1 MSSQKMLIITL
12 VLLLVLSQIKL
23 WFGSYGV
30 IRLSALRTELDSQ
43 LAENESL
50 IKRNE
55 ALNAQVK
62 ELREGKEA
70 LEERAR
76 SQLGM
81 IKEGE
86 LFIQDTAISDE
97 SVKLAPVKLNG
108 LDKAK

>member
-1 MSSQKMLIITL
+1 MKPQNILIAVL
-12 VLLLVLSQIKL
+12 AVLLLVSQIKL
-23 WFGSYGV
+23 WFGDYGV
-30 IRLSALRTELDSQ
+30 VRLASLKKELARQVD
-43 LAENESL
+43 ENNRL

-55 ALNAQVK
+55 SLNAQVT

-86 LFIQDTAISDE
+86 VFIQEQRNDE
-97 SVKLAPVKLNG
+97 TVNKP
-108 LDKAK
+108 

>member
-1 MSSQKMLIITL
+1 MSAPKVLVAVL
-12 VLLLVLSQIKL
+12 AVLLLISQIKL
-23 WFGSYGV
+23 WFGNYGV
-30 IRLSALRTELDSQ
+30 IRLSALKSELSKQMD
-43 LAENESL
+43 ENNDL

-86 LFIQDTAISDE
+86 VFIQD
-97 SVKLAPVKLNG
+97 VAPEKEQP
-108 LDKAK
+108 

>member
-1 MSSQKMLIITL
+1 MSTQKTL
-12 VLLLVLSQIKL
+12 VIILVVLLFISQIKL
-23 WFGSYGV
+23 WFGNYGV
-30 IRLSALRTELDSQ
+30 VRLSALRSELNQ
-43 LAENESL
+43 QIKENDAL

-55 ALNAQVK
+55 ALNSQVK

-86 LFIQDTAISDE
+86 VFIQDTST
-97 SVKLAPVKLNG
+97 
-108 LDKAK
+108 DKK

>member
-1 MSSQKMLIITL
+1 MA
-12 VLLLVLSQIKL
+12 LLFLSQIKL

-30 IRLSALRTELDSQ
+30 IRLSALRAELDTQ
-43 LAENESL
+43 LAENNSL

-55 ALNAQVK
+55 ALNAQVR

-86 LFIQDTAISDE
+86 LFIQDSTADDARSQ
-97 SVKLAPVKLNG
+97 
-108 LDKAK
+108 

>member
-1 MSSQKMLIITL
+1 MI
-12 VLLLVLSQIKL
+12 VLAILLVISQVKL
-23 WFGSYGV
+23 WFGNYGV
-30 IRLSALRTELDSQ
+30 IRLSELRSELSQ
-43 LAENESL
+43 QQQENDKL

-86 LFIQDTAISDE
+86 IFIQDAAPE
-97 SVKLAPVKLNG
+97 STK
-108 LDKAK
+108 

>member
-1 MSSQKMLIITL
+1 MTTQQTL
-12 VLLLVLSQIKL
+12 VVVLTILLLISQIKL
-23 WFGSYGV
+23 WFGNYGI
-30 IRLSALRTELDSQ
+30 IRLSALRSELNQQ
-43 LAENESL
+43 LNENEGL

-86 LFIQDTAISDE
+86 IFIQDTATPLKQSE
-97 SVKLAPVKLNG
+97 K
-108 LDKAK
+108 

>member
-1 MSSQKMLIITL
+1 MNTQKVLVVVL
-12 VLLLVLSQIKL
+12 VVLLLISQVKL
-23 WFGSYGV
+23 WFGNYGV
-30 IRLSALRTELDSQ
+30 VRLSALRSELNQ
-43 LAENESL
+43 QRKENDDL

-55 ALNAQVK
+55 TLNAQVK

-86 LFIQDTAISDE
+86 VFIQDVPLE
-97 SVKLAPVKLNG
+97 KEP
-108 LDKAK
+108 

>member
-1 MSSQKMLIITL
+1 ML
-12 VLLLVLSQIKL
+12 VVSQIKL
-23 WFGSYGV
+23 WFGNYGV
-30 IRLSALRTELDSQ
+30 IRLSELRSELRLQ
-43 LAENESL
+43 QKENDKL

-86 LFIQDTAISDE
+86 IFIQDA
-97 SVKLAPVKLNG
+97 APQSKE
-108 LDKAK
+108 

>member
-1 MSSQKMLIITL
+1 MNVQKTL
-12 VLLLVLSQIKL
+12 VVVLAILLLISQIKL
-23 WFGSYGV
+23 WFGNYGA
-30 IRLSALRTELDSQ
+30 IRLSELRSELSHQ
-43 LAENESL
+43 QKENDEL

-86 LFIQDTAISDE
+86 IFIQDTAPE
-97 SVKLAPVKLNG
+97 QQKKP
-108 LDKAK
+108 

>member
-1 MSSQKMLIITL
+1 MSIQKIL
-12 VLLLVLSQIKL
+12 VGVLAALLLISQIKL
-23 WFGSYGV
+23 WFGNYGV
-30 IRLSALRTELDSQ
+30 VRLSSLRSELSQ
-43 LAENESL
+43 QKKENHNL

-86 LFIQDTAISDE
+86 VFIQDIPVETE
-97 SVKLAPVKLNG
+97 STE
-108 LDKAK
+108 